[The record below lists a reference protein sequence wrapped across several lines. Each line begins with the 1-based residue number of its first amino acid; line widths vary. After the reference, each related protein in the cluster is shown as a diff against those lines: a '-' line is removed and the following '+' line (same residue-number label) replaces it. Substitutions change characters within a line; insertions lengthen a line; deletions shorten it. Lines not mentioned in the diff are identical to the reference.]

1 MVGAMDNTTHKDL
14 PRPQK
19 NTSMRPECIHNVVY
33 RVTRAGGSGCG
44 GWGRQVRPRVGSR
57 LGGVCGFGSHGV
69 KGTGL
74 AHAGKR
80 MGAFTLRGIRGPTT
94 HGTRFGP
101 KRRQRNNSRVIIS
114 FRLGALEAR
123 TIKSTGGR
131 GDARRHLVRRGANRS
146 CPNRGIPGGAIKTE
160 YVGPRDGTVS
170 VRRGSRYGSTEERST
185 ARSPVDPVH

>member
-1 MVGAMDNTTHKDL
+1 MVGAMDSTAHKDL

-19 NTSMRPECIHNVVY
+19 NTSMRPESIHIAVY

-80 MGAFTLRGIRGPTT
+80 MGAFTLRGIRGPIT
-94 HGTRFGP
+94 HGARFGP
-101 KRRQRNNSRVIIS
+101 KRR
-114 FRLGALEAR
+114 
-123 TIKSTGGR
+123 
-131 GDARRHLVRRGANRS
+131 
-146 CPNRGIPGGAIKTE
+146 
-160 YVGPRDGTVS
+160 
-170 VRRGSRYGSTEERST
+170 
-185 ARSPVDPVH
+185 

>member
-1 MVGAMDNTTHKDL
+1 VVGAMDNTAHKDL

-74 AHAGKR
+74 AHAGR
-80 MGAFTLRGIRGPTT
+80 RVGAFALRGIRGPIT
-94 HGTRFGP
+94 HSARFGP
-101 KRRQRNNSRVIIS
+101 M
-114 FRLGALEAR
+114 
-123 TIKSTGGR
+123 
-131 GDARRHLVRRGANRS
+131 
-146 CPNRGIPGGAIKTE
+146 
-160 YVGPRDGTVS
+160 
-170 VRRGSRYGSTEERST
+170 
-185 ARSPVDPVH
+185 